1 MKVCTQVHVSG
12 TVQGVFFRASAQQQA
27 IEFGISGYA
36 RNLADGDV
44 ELIICGEQKNIDVM
58 LKWLE
63 HGPENAEVENI
74 QSKQVPLQEFNHF
87 SIG

>member
-1 MKVCTQVHVSG
+1 MKVCFQVHVSG

-44 ELIICGEQKNIDVM
+44 ELIICGGQENIDAM

-63 HGPENAEVENI
+63 HGPENAEVESI

>member
-1 MKVCTQVHVSG
+1 MKVCFQVHVGG

-27 IEFGISGYA
+27 IEYSISGYA

-44 ELIICGEQKNIDVM
+44 ELMVCGMPEDVNTM
-58 LKWLE
+58 LDWLKQ
-63 HGPENAEVENI
+63 GPDNAKVENI
-74 QSKQVPLQEFNHF
+74 QVKQVPLQEFNHF

>member
-1 MKVCTQVHVSG
+1 MKVCFQVHVSG

-27 IEFGISGYA
+27 IELGISGYA

-44 ELIICGEQKNIDVM
+44 ELMVCGE
-58 LKWLE
+58 
-63 HGPENAEVENI
+63 PENVEKMIEWLKQGPPNAKVEQI
-74 QSKQVPLQEFNHF
+74 QTKQVHLQEFNHF

>member
-1 MKVCTQVHVSG
+1 MKVCFQVHVSG
-12 TVQGVFFRASAQQQA
+12 TVQGVFFRASTQQQA
-27 IEFGISGYA
+27 IEYSLSGYA

-44 ELIICGEQKNIDVM
+44 ELIICGEQENVETM
-58 LKWLE
+58 LQWLE
-63 HGPENAEVENI
+63 HGPENAEVTDL

>member
-44 ELIICGEQKNIDVM
+44 ELIICGEQKNIDAM